1 MIDATDK
8 KDPVANALLEKYDVK
23 GLPTVLFLH
32 PDGTVSGQNVLPG
45 GQSGLTNDAHY
56 ADQVPYWLANEALP
70 VHWTVDEVVAA
81 GVERYRFVAQ

>member
-32 PDGTVSGQNVLPG
+32 PDGTVRDELTLTGFEPADKFLPRM
-45 GQSGLTNDAHY
+45 QA
-56 ADQVPYWLANEALP
+56 AL
-70 VHWTVDEVVAA
+70 D
-81 GVERYRFVAQ
+81 